1 MPLPTAAKI
10 LIAGGTL
17 NLGLAFV
24 LGFILSGKRLRNPD
38 ADPGYL
44 VHAHRVSLQE
54 GFMLLGL
61 TFAVL
66 LSPLASGLETVG
78 ASLLVAS
85 SAFQD
90 GSAIVNWLQGV
101 RDEFAERSPGLTL
114 ATINAL
120 LAVAGLAILVVGVIR
135 GL

>member
-1 MPLPTAAKI
+1 VQLPTAAKI

-17 NLGLAFV
+17 NLALAFV
-24 LGFILSGKRLRNPD
+24 LGFILSNKRLRTPE

-44 VHAHRVSLQE
+44 ALAHRVSLME

-66 LSPLASGLETVG
+66 LSPLSSGLETVG

-90 GSAIVNWLQGV
+90 GSSIVNWLQGV

-120 LAVAGLAILVVGVIR
+120 LAVAGLTILLVGVIR